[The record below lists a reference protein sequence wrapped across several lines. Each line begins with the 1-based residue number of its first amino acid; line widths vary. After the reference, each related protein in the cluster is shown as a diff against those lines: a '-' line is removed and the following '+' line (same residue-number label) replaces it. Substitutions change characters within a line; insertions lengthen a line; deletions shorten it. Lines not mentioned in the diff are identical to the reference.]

1 MAGCR
6 NPADGNI
13 ETYPGRRV
21 ERIAISIESPGAAPS
36 WHHDAVEVN
45 ALVAAMGDAPSS
57 VIAFLPDGSSCG
69 GIISLEKN
77 NLNYAVRFNWLT
89 GLIDVVQTTKS

>member
-1 MAGCR
+1 MRARHRKRPNKSPHMAGCR

-21 ERIAISIESPGAAPS
+21 ERKAISIESPGAAPS

-45 ALVAAMGDAPSS
+45 VLVAVMGDAPSS
-57 VIAFLPDGSSCG
+57 VIAFLSDAA
-69 GIISLEKN
+69 I
-77 NLNYAVRFNWLT
+77 
-89 GLIDVVQTTKS
+89 